1 MRIDRVKLIT
11 EMARANVGVN
21 ALAASTGMSRA
32 TITAIRTGKSCQK
45 DTAVRL
51 ASALHIPLDNL
62 LEERGPSDG

>member
-32 TITAIRTGKSCQK
+32 TITAIRTGKSCQEE
-45 DTAVRL
+45 TAVKL
-51 ASALHIPLDNL
+51 AAALCVPLEDL
-62 LEERGPSDG
+62 LEKRVTSDG